1 MTARDLMEFCLTAL
15 QRHRLRTVL
24 SLLGVA
30 VGVAAVVALTALGEG
45 ARRYVVEQF
54 SAIGSNLLLVLPGKT
69 ETTGFYPGFSGVPN
83 DLTLDDLAALRQQLR
98 GAERVVP
105 LVVGSGTVAFGDRRR
120 DVAVTGTTREMMT
133 VRKMQMASG
142 DFLPAGEDTR
152 GAPIVVLGHKV
163 AAELFPGLNPVG
175 QVLRVGDW
183 RMRVIG
189 VLAPQGVN
197 LGLNMD
203 EVAIVPVETGMRMFN
218 RTSLFRIFVQLHAAA
233 DMNAVRTQAVSL
245 LTARHGEE
253 DFTVITQDAVLS
265 AFTAIFGVL
274 TLALTGIAAISL
286 TVAGLGIMNVMLVSV
301 SERTGEV
308 GLLKAVGVHR
318 GQILRVFLVEA
329 ALLGSAG
336 GLLGLLIGWI
346 AVRILVGFVPQL
358 PASPP
363 AWAVAAA
370 LGVSVVVG
378 TIFGVLPARRA
389 AALDPVAALSRR

>member
-1 MTARDLMEFCLTAL
+1 MTARDLMDFCLTAL
-15 QRHRLRTVL
+15 LRHRLRTVL

-30 VGVAAVVALTALGEG
+30 IGVAAVVALTALGEG
-45 ARRYVVEQF
+45 ARRYVTDQF

-69 ETTGFYPGFSGVPN
+69 ETSGFYPGFSGVPN
-83 DLTLDDLAALRQQLR
+83 DLTLDDLATLRQQVR
-98 GAERVVP
+98 GARYIVP
-105 LVVGSGTVAFGDRRR
+105 LVVGSGSVAFGDRRR
-120 DVAVTGTTREMMT
+120 DVAVAGTSRDMMF
-133 VRKMQMASG
+133 VRHMHLASG
-142 DFLPAGEDTR
+142 DFLPAGDLGR
-152 GAPIVVLGHKV
+152 GAPVVVLGHKV
-163 AAELFPGLNPVG
+163 AAELFPGVSAVG

-189 VLAPQGVN
+189 VLEPQGVN
-197 LGLNMD
+197 MGLNMD
-203 EVAIVPVETGMRMFN
+203 EVAVIPVTTGMRMFN
-218 RTSLFRIFVQLHAAA
+218 RTSLFRIMIQLHAAA
-233 DMNAVRTQAVSL
+233 DITAVRTQTLAL

-274 TLALTGIAAISL
+274 TLALAGIAAISL
-286 TVAGLGIMNVMLVSV
+286 SVAGLGIMNVMLVSV

-318 GQILRVFLVEA
+318 GQVLRVFLVEA
-329 ALLGSAG
+329 ALIGTGG

-363 AWAVAAA
+363 TWAVAAA
-370 LGVSVVVG
+370 LAVSIVVG
-378 TIFGVLPARRA
+378 TVFGVLPARHA
-389 AALDPVAALSRR
+389 AGLDPVAALSRR